1 MSLERVEMIVDAL
14 LTEATEKYAIGAD
27 MPPSIFAIGR
37 REVVIAIAGDNDG
50 RKVTLETATGLLS
63 LMARQADAVY
73 LARIDSGF
81 IQADD
86 DVDGDPQDLEPG
98 DISKR
103 ADIDPTISTVLLCEG
118 YDSETDTSVLHV
130 ARLTLDDEG
139 LPDWERLSV
148 PDTDGMVARSLRTA
162 YLASKF
168 LSGRYPYRKL
178 KKVANGIHWSLTRAK
193 SKIGRVRLP
202 GEQ

>member
-1 MSLERVEMIVDAL
+1 MSLQRVEMIVDAL

-37 REVVIAIAGDNDG
+37 RKVVIAIAGDEDG
-50 RKVTLETATGLLS
+50 RKITLETATGLLS
-63 LMARQADAVY
+63 LMAREADALYV
-73 LARIDSGF
+73 ARIDTGF

-86 DVDGDPQDLEPG
+86 DMDFDPEELEPG
-98 DISKR
+98 DISRR

-118 YDSETDTSVLHV
+118 YDAESDTSVLHV
-130 ARLTLDDEG
+130 ARLMLDDEG
-139 LPDWERLSV
+139 LPTWERLSV
-148 PDTDGMVARSLRTA
+148 PDTNGTVARSLRTA
-162 YLASKF
+162 YFASRF

-178 KKVANGIHWSLTRAK
+178 KKVARRIHWSLTRAN

-202 GEQ
+202 EEQ